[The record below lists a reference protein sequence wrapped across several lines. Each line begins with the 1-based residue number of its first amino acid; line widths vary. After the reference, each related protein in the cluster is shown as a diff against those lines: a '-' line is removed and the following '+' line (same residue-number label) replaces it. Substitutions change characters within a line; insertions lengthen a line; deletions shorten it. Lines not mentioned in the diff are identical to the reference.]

1 MFKFL
6 RHVRSAPRASRTHN
20 LCFSQIQLFSFSLK
34 STHISPNQHP
44 FTVSYL
50 INSCGFSPEKALSAS
65 KYVKFETP
73 HKPDSVLKFFERHG
87 FTQTQISNITRSQP
101 SLLLCHPEDTL
112 LPKLEFLK
120 SKGVSSIDVT
130 RIVSTSPVLLKRS
143 LEKVI
148 IPSFNF
154 LNNLLQSEERTLA
167 AIKSHFGLLLFDR
180 QTHVKPNIETLRE
193 VGVPNANIMYL
204 LKNQPRAFMTSSNRF
219 RQIVEEVEKIG
230 FNPSATTFVT
240 AVHALSAMTKSTWE
254 KKVDVYKKW
263 GWTDD
268 EILLAFK
275 KYPWCMTVSE
285 NKINRVMEF
294 LVNKMG
300 LESSLV
306 ASRPKLVSLSLEKRT
321 VPRCAVYQ
329 VLLSKGLIM
338 SNAISLMT
346 LLVSSEKRFIE
357 KVVNRYKDEAP
368 ELLKLST
375 EKLDLSN

>member
-1 MFKFL
+1 
-6 RHVRSAPRASRTHN
+6 
-20 LCFSQIQLFSFSLK
+20 
-34 STHISPNQHP
+34 
-44 FTVSYL
+44 
-50 INSCGFSPEKALSAS
+50 
-65 KYVKFETP
+65 
-73 HKPDSVLKFFERHG
+73 
-87 FTQTQISNITRSQP
+87 
-101 SLLLCHPEDTL
+101 
-112 LPKLEFLK
+112 
-120 SKGVSSIDVT
+120 
-130 RIVSTSPVLLKRS
+130 
-143 LEKVI
+143 
-148 IPSFNF
+148 
-154 LNNLLQSEERTLA
+154 
-167 AIKSHFGLLLFDR
+167 
-180 QTHVKPNIETLRE
+180 
-193 VGVPNANIMYL
+193 
-204 LKNQPRAFMTSSNRF
+204 MTSSNRF
-219 RQIVEEVEKIG
+219 RQIVEKVEKIG

-254 KKVDVYKKW
+254 TKVDVYKKW

-329 VLLSKGLIM
+329 VLLSKGLIK

-346 LLVSSEKRFIE
+346 LLVSPEKRFIE
-357 KVVNRYKDEAP
+357 KIVNRYKDEAP